1 MTFADVVSL
10 IWQIV
15 TTIIMSKAKSDE
27 INKLLCEALYEVKA
41 HMAGELELPEA
52 KDLLSTAELQ
62 SIRQGMDDIRHGRT
76 HRMNEGECLSEFIDR
91 YIENDDLTNPSILI
105 IPDVHGRTFWR
116 EAVEKYPQL
125 PTIFLGDYLDP
136 FPNEKILPMQA
147 LAEFE
152 QILQFKRENSNRVTL
167 LLGNHDI
174 HYLIAG
180 KCAGRKDVKNHV
192 RIRDLFR
199 QHLQDFQLCKLV
211 SLNGKQFLFSHAG
224 IIRGWFSRYFPEVNL
239 ENTEEI
245 AACLNA
251 QLQTDEQFM
260 KFMREGLADISLYR
274 GGKQLYGSMVW
285 ADMEEHQ
292 EEGSHLPNVYQV
304 FGHTQQYADPV
315 IEGCFAN
322 LDCRKAFLLLEDG
335 IRSEGQVP
343 LTRNKC

>member
-1 MTFADVVSL
+1 
-10 IWQIV
+10 
-15 TTIIMSKAKSDE
+15 MSKHSVSKANRICVASDE
-27 INKLLCEALYEVKA
+27 
-41 HMAGELELPEA
+41 
-52 KDLLSTAELQ
+52 DLLSNAELQ

-76 HRMNEGECLSEFIDR
+76 HRMNEGESLSEFIDR
-91 YIENDDLTNPSILI
+91 YIEDDDLTNPTILI

-152 QILQFKRENSNRVTL
+152 QILQFKRGNSDRVTL

-174 HYLIAG
+174 HYLVAG

-199 QHLQDFQLCKLV
+199 QHLQDFQLCKFL
-211 SLNGKQFLFSHAG
+211 SLRGKQFLFSHAG
-224 IIRGWFSRYFPEVNL
+224 IIRGWFSRYFPEINL

-245 AACLNA
+245 AAVLNS
-251 QLQTDEQFM
+251 QLQTDERFM

-274 GGKQLYGSMVW
+274 GGKHLYGSIIW

-292 EEGSHLPNVYQV
+292 EEGSHLPNVYQI
-304 FGHTQQYADPV
+304 FGHTQQYANPV
-315 IEGCFAN
+315 IERCFAN
-322 LDCRKAFLLLEDG
+322 LDCRKAFMLLEDG
-335 IRSEGQVP
+335 II
-343 LTRNKC
+343 KIC

>member
-1 MTFADVVSL
+1 
-10 IWQIV
+10 
-15 TTIIMSKAKSDE
+15 MSKHSESKANRICVASDE
-27 INKLLCEALYEVKA
+27 
-41 HMAGELELPEA
+41 
-52 KDLLSTAELQ
+52 DLLSTAELQ

-76 HRMNEGECLSEFIDR
+76 HRRNEGESLSEFIDR
-91 YIENDDLTNPSILI
+91 YIEDDDLTNPSILI

-152 QILQFKRENSNRVTL
+152 QILQFKRENSDRVTL

-245 AACLNA
+245 AAVLNA
-251 QLQTDEQFM
+251 QLQTDERFM

-292 EEGSHLPNVYQV
+292 AEGSHLPKVYQI

-315 IEGCFAN
+315 IQACFAN

-343 LTRNKC
+343 FTRNKC